1 MGKDNKLKEK
11 LRKIIVRESEACMG
25 KDGSKLSQVR
35 TSLKSKYLGHG
46 YEVDESRKER
56 GLSTYVDRT
65 VMETVEWAKPGLM
78 RVFCGEEIIRFDPRS
93 PEDEQA
99 ASDATLYVNQ
109 AVFSRNMFKL
119 VHDVLTEGLYQRVG
133 WCLAHCPERAERKV
147 SSYTGLTQQE
157 AEALLMDPSVGEADV
172 EVERVESPYGD
183 TFDVIIRRDVQV
195 RDIILDPV
203 PSEHVIISADAQD
216 VEKARF
222 VAHWQMKTASDL
234 LKEGYSRALIEE
246 LPKDTDDDMPETGV
260 GRRVNDDSDDDEDG
274 VASESRRYRIY
285 EAWFDADINGDG
297 KTEKVKAVYCGDSS
311 SCVVLK
317 WEEWP
322 LYRAPLFAACSVPMP
337 HQVVGLCVADL
348 VTDMQDLKTEM
359 MRQYLDNLA
368 LSNQAELVVNEGT
381 MGGEVEYD
389 SLLARGVGAVHRIS
403 GDASITPLPVATSA
417 GEALQGVTMAEQLV
431 ERRTGV
437 SSRTQS
443 IQADVLQNTATGA
456 NIMEEAINQRL
467 ELIARVYAE
476 MFFKPLGRY
485 LLHLLHTQHNKQI
498 QLRLKGKYMAFD
510 PRRWNPDM
518 EISVAVGLGTGNRAK
533 LMQHYQTILTIQQA
547 FMSQLGAISPVRLSH
562 LVYTC
567 HKMVEA
573 AGLEAPERFFGTD
586 DEARKAEQAMA
597 NQPQNDVEAQKLELD
612 KQTKMGKLQIDR
624 QKAENEMKIKAFEAQ
639 SKMALAKQAQDAKV
653 MTKLVEIQGEKELDH
668 AALMRGDRSS
678 GRTDL
683 RGQRM

>member
-56 GLSTYVDRT
+56 GLSTYIDRT

-133 WCLAHCPERAERKV
+133 WCLAHCPERTERKV

-260 GRRVNDDSDDDEDG
+260 GRRVNDDSDDDEDS

-597 NQPQNDVEAQKLELD
+597 NQPQNNVEAQKLELD

>member
-1 MGKDNKLKEK
+1 
-11 LRKIIVRESEACMG
+11 
-25 KDGSKLSQVR
+25 
-35 TSLKSKYLGHG
+35 
-46 YEVDESRKER
+46 
-56 GLSTYVDRT
+56 
-65 VMETVEWAKPGLM
+65 
-78 RVFCGEEIIRFDPRS
+78 
-93 PEDEQA
+93 
-99 ASDATLYVNQ
+99 
-109 AVFSRNMFKL
+109 
-119 VHDVLTEGLYQRVG
+119 
-133 WCLAHCPERAERKV
+133 
-147 SSYTGLTQQE
+147 
-157 AEALLMDPSVGEADV
+157 
-172 EVERVESPYGD
+172 
-183 TFDVIIRRDVQV
+183 
-195 RDIILDPV
+195 
-203 PSEHVIISADAQD
+203 
-216 VEKARF
+216 
-222 VAHWQMKTASDL
+222 
-234 LKEGYSRALIEE
+234 
-246 LPKDTDDDMPETGV
+246 
-260 GRRVNDDSDDDEDG
+260 
-274 VASESRRYRIY
+274 
-285 EAWFDADINGDG
+285 
-297 KTEKVKAVYCGDSS
+297 VKAVYCGDSS